1 MLISFTLITPSIFL
15 RDLLAPL
22 TQLYFIGQE
31 AGQRSIGV
39 GVWSLIC
46 LPVHLDVCWVQRFQA
61 PVEFSLPLFL
71 FPSLL
76 SHPLSPNHRIWSL
89 ALSKQE
95 YHHSGA
101 REIRGCRRKRNGDR
115 LQTRWEVSPLSPQSP
130 LLTRRKHTFMA
141 FFSFWPWLCHMQDPS
156 SLTSD
161 RTVPSAFWARNLSHA

>member
-31 AGQRSIGV
+31 AGHRSMGV

-71 FPSLL
+71 FPPLL
-76 SHPLSPNHRIWSL
+76 SHPFSPNLRIWSL
-89 ALSKQE
+89 ILSKRE
-95 YHHSGA
+95 CHPEKSGA
-101 REIRGCRRKRNGDR
+101 AGGRGTGTGCKPDEKC
-115 LQTRWEVSPLSPQSP
+115 LLSPDALPSWHIE
-130 LLTRRKHTFMA
+130 KHTFMA
-141 FFSFWPWLCHMQDPS
+141 FSSFGPWSCHMQDPS

-161 RTVPSAFWARNLSHA
+161 RTVPSAFWARNLSHV